1 MGKASRRKQQQR
13 AGADVAAWTVE
24 VDRGPWLHGTDT
36 PFDRWSV
43 PPPRKN
49 GEELAVPHTAV
60 FLTKHEDYAA
70 AAGGRICEASLEPQA
85 KVLVAGLP
93 SKASEALRLALRRHQ
108 VVAPCWWLRNE
119 ATWLES
125 WRSGDVMRFAADT
138 DHLQAL
144 VSRSASMLQKVAP
157 DLPPEALVNGAQH
170 NITRGWI
177 EEIVKAARALGFDA
191 LQGHEIDR
199 HAGPQ
204 PIARPWL
211 AVFNADAL
219 SAPVWR

>member
-13 AGADVAAWTVE
+13 VGGAVTAPIE
-24 VDRGPWLHGTDT
+24 VDRGPWLHGTDA
-36 PFDRWSV
+36 PFDQWAV
-43 PPPRKN
+43 PPPKKRDDP
-49 GEELAVPHTAV
+49 LSVPHSAV

-70 AAGGRICEASLEPQA
+70 GAGGRICEASLEPGA
-85 KVLVAGLP
+85 SVLVAGIP
-93 SKASEALRLALRRHQ
+93 SQASEALRLALRRRP
-108 VVAPCWWLRNE
+108 VVGSCWWLRNE
-119 ATWLES
+119 TTWLGS

-138 DHLQAL
+138 DALQAL
-144 VSRSASMLQKVAP
+144 VSRGASMLRQIAP
-157 DLPPEALVNGAQH
+157 DLPPEALVMGAQH
-170 NITRGWI
+170 NMTRGWI

-211 AVFNADAL
+211 AVFKADAL